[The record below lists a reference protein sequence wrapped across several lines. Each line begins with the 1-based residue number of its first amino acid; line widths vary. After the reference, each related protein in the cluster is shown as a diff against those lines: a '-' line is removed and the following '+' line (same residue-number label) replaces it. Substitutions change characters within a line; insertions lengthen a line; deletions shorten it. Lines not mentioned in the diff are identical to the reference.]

1 MQGRCRGD
9 AGEMQ
14 GRCRGDADLRHRIME
29 RSTTPPPRARRFC
42 DVKFPQSRVPKGK
55 VPAVLSQTSPRS

>member
-14 GRCRGDADLRHRIME
+14 GRYRGDTGAIQGRY
-29 RSTTPPPRARRFC
+29 
-42 DVKFPQSRVPKGK
+42 RVEGAAHLLK
-55 VPAVLSQTSPRS
+55 VLHLGWG